1 MDLFH
6 QCLRLLWAL
15 PLSSGLCAAR
25 QWSAMWWA
33 TLAARS
39 GTKMIATVQ
48 IWLDVIFDTRTRE
61 LRSSCDQPNKGV
73 YLWKAAWKWPG
84 GQCDFLEFG
93 WIYSLDL
100 HFPWAF
106 GTIFLAQPKHHQIE
120 SNQLKMQA
128 NAVIFAVIQVF
139 KVNAKQSSAS
149 LLNFSWGLCWW
160 LCWLVSLQCLL
171 PPSWSKDL
179 LKPSRTSK
187 PEKIH

>member
-1 MDLFH
+1 MQYSIVFAWWICSTNACDYFGH
-6 QCLRLLWAL
+6 CRFLRVYVRQD
-15 PLSSGLCAAR
+15 SGQLCGEPH
-25 QWSAMWWA
+25 WPH
-33 TLAARS
+33 
-39 GTKMIATVQ
+39 V
-48 IWLDVIFDTRTRE
+48 
-61 LRSSCDQPNKGV
+61 SCDQPNKGV
-73 YLWKAAWKWPG
+73 YLWKAAWKRPG

-106 GTIFLAQPKHHQIE
+106 GTLFLAQPKHHQIE
-120 SNQLKMQA
+120 SNQLRMQA